1 MRAEQLRRL
10 AQERWTLAQMVPPNA
25 RASLLEI
32 GHVWQRLADERG
44 RATNVQQHHDSRQTR
59 NIFLV
64 PRAPFC
70 ERARRGIFTPEG
82 SMWKAIVAGSRIGAI
97 AAVVIV
103 GAFIVTVLVAE
114 LAWMLKP

>member
-10 AQERWTLAQMVPPNA
+10 AQERWRLAQMVPPDA

-32 GHVWQRLADERG
+32 GRRG

-59 NIFLV
+59 NVFLV

-70 ERARRGIFTPEG
+70 ERARRGIFTRRGACGKPSLPEYRKGGWVG
-82 SMWKAIVAGSRIGAI
+82 SAPSLLSSSWEPSSSLFLLLNWRGC
-97 AAVVIV
+97 
-103 GAFIVTVLVAE
+103 
-114 LAWMLKP
+114 

>member
-1 MRAEQLRRL
+1 
-10 AQERWTLAQMVPPNA
+10 MVPPNA

-59 NIFLV
+59 NIFLL

-82 SMWKAIVAGSRIGAI
+82 SMWKAIVAGISEGWLGRIGAI
-97 AAVVIV
+97 TAVIIV